1 MSGRN
6 KVLGGAL
13 AALLIASTLLA
24 VGCGGGLSTR
34 LTTPQEGKMLLI
46 GSVIVE
52 NVGYRQRRES
62 YTVGIEVSIM
72 GDEDVAGEMKRVQLT
87 FWADDQ
93 GYFCVENVAYGRYTL
108 KGIRIN
114 SPGGDWTIWNELRM
128 PNERWV
134 VGSIEQRYPFTGD
147 YFYFSPNSNV
157 YNFQHNIFSVV
168 LGGDVYYQNR
178 PRIRGESFQLNDTYT
193 RGFVE
198 EYFIEKYPDSGWR
211 PILEKLLPANR

>member
-1 MSGRN
+1 MSGRK

-13 AALLIASTLLA
+13 AALLTASTLLA

-62 YTVGIEVSIM
+62 YVQGIEVSIM
-72 GDEDVAGEMKRVQLT
+72 GDEDSAGEMKRVQLT
-87 FWADDQ
+87 FWADDN

-134 VGSIEQRYPFTGD
+134 VGSIEMRYPFTGD
-147 YFYFSPNSNV
+147 FFYFSPNSNV

-178 PRIRGESFQLNDTYT
+178 PLIRGEAFQLNDTYT

-211 PILEKLLPANR
+211 PILEGLLPANR